1 MADSFRSDWLQILF
15 CMIKLEAGMRTKMNR
30 IFRIVRFAGEMHS
43 CSASASAA
51 IMTIAVLIT
60 L

>member
-15 CMIKLEAGMRTKMNR
+15 RMIKLEAGMRTKMNR
-30 IFRIVRFAGEMHS
+30 IFGIARFAGVTRS
-43 CSASASAA
+43 CSAGASAA
-51 IMTIAVLIT
+51 IMTITVLIT